1 MGTSSLAT
9 EAIFNVHPRPLQR
22 AEGNFCLGMAYT
34 RYIFGNVSARS
45 CDGEESS
52 KSIPQGRPFVSCQSD
67 SKADSLTIHYKNHS
81 FRVVWRRQ
89 TSTRRC

>member
-22 AEGNFCLGMAYT
+22 AEGNFCLGMAYA

-45 CDGEESS
+45 RDGEESS
-52 KSIPQGRPFVSCQSD
+52 KSTPRGRPFD
-67 SKADSLTIHYKNHS
+67 SYSVRRFSL
-81 FRVVWRRQ
+81 
-89 TSTRRC
+89 